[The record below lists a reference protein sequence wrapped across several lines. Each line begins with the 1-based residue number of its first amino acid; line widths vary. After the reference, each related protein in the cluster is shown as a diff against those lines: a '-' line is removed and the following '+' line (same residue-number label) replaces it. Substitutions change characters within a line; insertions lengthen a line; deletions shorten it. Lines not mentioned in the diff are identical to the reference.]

1 MLQPAFAS
9 VAEGNL
15 RATIPAL
22 LSSCPWRH
30 QEAPEIPSRQSVR
43 YTEGVNHDRSL
54 RFDLDLSEALGRRM
68 HPDALIVQEDRNLV
82 MAGSGMLDLDAGV
95 GLDAAYLAIA
105 QHRPLPLGRYLLL
118 RSRGENGYWT
128 YQAVVHDLEAQPT
141 CRAGNVRRSLTAIL
155 RDAINRGMGSLAVTP
170 LGVFRTSGLST
181 EEMVEAFD
189 ASIMEI
195 GVGLSSG
202 LRLTLLLEEMDALE
216 EISHMLRERLLR
228 KASRSFRT
236 VDGEAA
242 LVEVRQRGARLH
254 CRFVPGSLSGYVV
267 TRVDHV
273 A

>member
-1 MLQPAFAS
+1 MSTPGF
-9 VAEGNL
+9 
-15 RATIPAL
+15 
-22 LSSCPWRH
+22 SSRY
-30 QEAPEIPSRQSVR
+30 SVR
-43 YTEGVNHDRSL
+43 YTEEVNHERSL
-54 RFDLDLSEALGRRM
+54 RFDLDLSEALGHRL

-82 MAGSGMLDLDAGV
+82 MAGSGMLDLDAAV

-118 RSRGENGYWT
+118 RNRGEDAYWT

-155 RDAINRGMGSLAVTP
+155 RDAIKRGMGSLAVEP
-170 LGVFRTSGLST
+170 LGIFRTDGLT
-181 EEMVEAFD
+181 KEEMVEAFD
-189 ASIMEI
+189 ASILEI
-195 GVGLSSG
+195 GVGLTGG
-202 LRLTLLLEEMDALE
+202 LRLILLLEGMDALE
-216 EISHMLRERLLR
+216 EISHLLRERLLR

-242 LVEVRQRGARLH
+242 LVEVRQRGAKLH